1 MMRNREFQMLVVITS
16 LLLCFGII
24 MAYSASAP
32 VGEKVMGDDHYYLK
46 RMIAF
51 ILLGMVAM
59 ISAAIIPYETW
70 TRHWHIYYGIALV
83 GLLLVFTP
91 MGVHGGG
98 VRRSIDLGFTT
109 IQPSEFA
116 RLAAVFFL
124 ASFSARKAEHLQN
137 LKKGLLPAIGA
148 VSVLCGLILAGKD
161 LGIPATIGA
170 TTFLLLFI
178 AGARIRH
185 LLALTASALVALV
198 FLILLEPYRVQRL
211 IAFIDPW
218 KDPKDNGWQI
228 IQSMAALGSGG
239 VWGVGLGQGLQ
250 KNLYLPAPHTDFV
263 FSIIGEETGLI
274 GTLIITLS
282 FLFLTVIGV
291 RIALKAR
298 TREAS
303 YLALGL
309 TFLICATAAINM
321 AVAVDLLPTKG
332 ITLPLVSYGG
342 SSLLSNMIGVGILM
356 NIARASQESDL
367 LDSFSTRYLH
377 EKSW

>member
-1 MMRNREFQMLVVITS
+1 MMRNKEFTLLVIITF

-51 ILLGMVAM
+51 VLLGLMAIVT
-59 ISAAIIPYETW
+59 AAIIPYETW
-70 TRHWHIYYGIALV
+70 TRHWYIYYAASAI

-91 MGVHGGG
+91 LGVRGGG
-98 VRRSIDLGFTT
+98 VRRSLDLGFTS

-116 RLAAVFFL
+116 RLAVIFFL
-124 ASFSARKAEHLQN
+124 ASFSARKAEQLKN
-137 LKKGLLPAIGA
+137 FKKGLLPAIGA
-148 VSVLCGLILAGKD
+148 VSVLSVLILAGKD

-170 TTFLLLFI
+170 TAFLLLFI
-178 AGARIRH
+178 AGARWRH
-185 LLALTASALVALV
+185 LLALVGAALVALV

-211 IAFIDPW
+211 LAFIDPW
-218 KDPKDNGWQI
+218 KDPKANGWQI

-239 VWGVGLGQGLQ
+239 FWGVGLGQGLQ
-250 KNLYLPAPHTDFV
+250 KNLYLPAAHTDFV

-274 GTLIITLS
+274 GTMLINLCFVGLII
-282 FLFLTVIGV
+282 IGV

-298 TREAS
+298 SREAS

-309 TFLICATAAINM
+309 SFLMCATGLLNM

-342 SSLLSNMIGVGILM
+342 SSLLTNMIAMGILM
-356 NIARASQESDL
+356 NIARSSHVTNTMETLSPLQ
-367 LDSFSTRYLH
+367 FR
-377 EKSW
+377 